1 MSDLKNWI
9 GWEREAEDEIAPRLA
24 ECFASIFGGQAD
36 LAVGAPAPLGIH
48 WCLAPDI
55 VPISETGPD
64 GHPARGGFLPP
75 VPLPRR
81 MWAGGQ
87 LAFHGGLRVGDKVR
101 RHSRIDDV
109 VMKEGRSGTLC
120 FVTVTHRYLTMRG
133 HALSERHDIVYR
145 GLDASASAPSSV
157 AQDVPEVSE
166 TIAATPLLLF
176 RYSAVTFNSHRI
188 HYDRTYCQAEEHYPG
203 LLVHGPLQATCLL
216 QLAARR
222 NKGEAPPLFT
232 YRGVAPLF
240 DGGAFSV
247 NARGRDYWIARP
259 NGAVTMKAA
268 TSEDT
273 RRDEAQAEPF
283 RQ

>member
-1 MSDLKNWI
+1 MSDLRDWI
-9 GWEREAEDEIAPRLA
+9 GREREAGDEISPRLA
-24 ECFASIFGGQAD
+24 ECFASIFGGEGD
-36 LAVGAPAPLGIH
+36 LSLGAPAPLGIH

-87 LAFHGGLRVGDKVR
+87 LAFHGGLRVGDRVR

-109 VMKEGRSGTLC
+109 VMKEGRSGRLC
-120 FVTVTHRYLTMRG
+120 FVTVTHRYLTARG
-133 HALSERHDIVYR
+133 EALSERHDIVYR
-145 GLDASASAPSSV
+145 GLDAAASPAPA

-188 HYDRTYCQAEEHYPG
+188 HYDRPYCLNEEHYPG

-216 QLAARR
+216 RLAARR
-222 NKGEAPPLFT
+222 NTGEAPRLFT
-232 YRGVAPLF
+232 YRGVSPLF

-247 NARGRDYWIARP
+247 NARGSDYWISGP
-259 NGAVTMKAA
+259 EGNVTMKAS
-268 TSEDT
+268 T
-273 RRDEAQAEPF
+273 AQA
-283 RQ
+283 